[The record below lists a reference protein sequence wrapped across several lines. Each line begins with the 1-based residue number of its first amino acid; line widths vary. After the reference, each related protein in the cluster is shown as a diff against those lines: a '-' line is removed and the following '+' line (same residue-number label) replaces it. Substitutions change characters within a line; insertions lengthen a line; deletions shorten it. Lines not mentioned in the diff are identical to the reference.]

1 MKFRRG
7 KLERQAG
14 RAAGAAVAAAPLGK
28 WSGPAGLVKRVRGAL
43 VRRQVIKAVASVPA
57 GAALVL
63 GLAVGIML
71 GAALMLS
78 VIVDAA
84 REGS

>member
-1 MKFRRG
+1 MT
-7 KLERQAG
+7 
-14 RAAGAAVAAAPLGK
+14 APPGT
-28 WSGPAGLVKRVRGAL
+28 WSTRAGLVQRVRGAL

-63 GLAVGIML
+63 GLAVGVLL

-84 REGS
+84 REAS